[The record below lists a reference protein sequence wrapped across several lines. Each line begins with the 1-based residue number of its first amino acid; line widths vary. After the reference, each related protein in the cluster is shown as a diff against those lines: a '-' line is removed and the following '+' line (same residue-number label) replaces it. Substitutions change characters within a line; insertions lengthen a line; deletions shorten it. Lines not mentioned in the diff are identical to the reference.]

1 MSDTPASLPV
11 GAARVAIVGSGPL
24 ADEVARNLALAGI
37 PVAVHGS
44 SDFWTTLRLAELQ
57 DCYCAVAADADAE
70 ARRRLN
76 RLCQVASVDFV
87 SVALVGPG
95 LVVESFP
102 FGSDNDCACLGC
114 EAPLAV
120 AGEASPAPDPITA
133 SIAGALAAATAL
145 QCANHGARRLSLAE
159 PTDAGAVVALRRRPG
174 CPACTAPWRAPR
186 VIRTRNRW
194 LARDPFARDAAALAG
209 QLVQL
214 SDPLVTAWVCA
225 NCGSVPASGAAT
237 AASPTAC
244 PRCGGESVR
253 IEATDTFTLGELMD
267 RFGAAALPVKFAV
280 ADIGGTAV
288 CFDLDTGSTTGRSP
302 RD

>member
-1 MSDTPASLPV
+1 MSDTPASPPG

-37 PVAVHGS
+37 PVAVHGP
-44 SDFWTTLRLAELQ
+44 SDFWTSLRLADLQ
-57 DCYCAVAADADAE
+57 DCYCAVAAGLDVE
-70 ARRRLN
+70 ARHRVN

-102 FGSDNDCACLGC
+102 FGSDSDCACLGC
-114 EAPLAV
+114 EAPLA
-120 AGEASPAPDPITA
+120 GTDEASPAPDPIAA

-145 QCANHGARRLSLAE
+145 HCASHGARRLSLAE
-159 PTDAGAVVALRRRPG
+159 PTDAGAVVALRRRDG
-174 CPACTAPWRAPR
+174 CPACAPPWRAPR

-194 LARDPFARDAAALAG
+194 LARDPFAREAAALVG

-225 NCGSVPASGAAT
+225 SCGSVPMPPASHDE
-237 AASPTAC
+237 SPAAC
-244 PRCGGESVR
+244 PRCGGGPVR

-267 RFGAAALPVKFAV
+267 RFGTAALPVKFAV

-288 CFDLDTGSTTGRSP
+288 CFDLEAAGATGTSRRG
-302 RD
+302 

>member
-1 MSDTPASLPV
+1 MSDVPASAPR

-37 PVAVHGS
+37 PVAMHGTA
-44 SDFWTTLRLAELQ
+44 DFWTSLRLADLQ
-57 DCYCAVAADADAE
+57 DCYCAVAAGADAQ

-102 FGSDNDCACLGC
+102 FGSDLGCACLCC
-114 EAPLAV
+114 EAPLDD
-120 AGEASPAPDPITA
+120 AGEAAPAPDPIAA

-159 PTDAGAVVALRRRPG
+159 PTDAGAAVALRRRPG
-174 CPACTAPWRAPR
+174 CPDCAPPWRAPR

-194 LARDPFARDAAALAG
+194 LAREPFARDAAALAG

-225 NCGSVPASGAAT
+225 NCGRLPAAAAQD
-237 AASPTAC
+237 AAPAAC
-244 PRCGGESVR
+244 PGCGGSLR
-253 IEATDTFTLGELMD
+253 IEAADSFTLGELMD
-267 RFGAAALPVKFAV
+267 RIGAGTLPVKFAV
-280 ADIGGTAV
+280 ADIGGTSV
-288 CFDLDTGSTTGRSP
+288 CFDLETGHASGPSTRG
-302 RD
+302 